1 MIFIRYVYGSFRRCT
16 IWAHFSLQVPQ
27 HLNTLVSFRDYNSKN
42 LITLPYHHVLISLID
57 ENSKIIN
64 IGLMFSID
72 LEKEYFLIFSD
83 LKYAEQLETKKV
95 LIGCLRSITKDNHQG
110 YLYL

>member
-1 MIFIRYVYGSFRRCT
+1 
-16 IWAHFSLQVPQ
+16 
-27 HLNTLVSFRDYNSKN
+27 
-42 LITLPYHHVLISLID
+42 
-57 ENSKIIN
+57 
-64 IGLMFSID
+64 MFSID